1 MHTIAANAYIAYR
14 SVRGRLQDTALPH
27 ELDALCA
34 LIMRFLWVNGASCA
48 AETIRIEFG
57 LPRSTLSSAMRRLE
71 KAGYIRRDQN
81 VIDGRYV
88 NVTLTPSGRRI
99 SPIVSELVG
108 DLEDDIRGA
117 TRPGELRAFDEVTT
131 MLAVLAAEA
140 AEP

>member
-99 SPIVSELVG
+99 SPVVSELVG
-108 DLEDDIRGA
+108 DLEDDIREA

-131 MLAVLAAEA
+131 MLAVLADESAEL
-140 AEP
+140 